1 MENGWHK
8 IWTGKKLDTG
18 SVFTGTEELFMELK
32 RLDGWDS
39 TGKEITYSAFVQQYK
54 KIKNELSFDPRD
66 MGREVK
72 SVFETGCGSGPM
84 LLLFQQDGFETGGMD
99 YSASLIGSASEV
111 LGDTRELYCGEAA
124 CMDTSVKYDAVFSN
138 SVFEYFPDEGYAL
151 KVLEKMY
158 EKTNYSIG
166 VLDVYDIRYKEEFA
180 ACRKS
185 LDPDF
190 EERYRDLPKLFLDKG
205 FFTRF
210 AESHHMDIRFSVADL
225 EGYWNNPFVFDC
237 FMVKAG

>member
-1 MENGWHK
+1 
-8 IWTGKKLDTG
+8 
-18 SVFTGTEELFMELK
+18 
-32 RLDGWDS
+32 
-39 TGKEITYSAFVQQYK
+39 
-54 KIKNELSFDPRD
+54 
-66 MGREVK
+66 
-72 SVFETGCGSGPM
+72 
-84 LLLFQQDGFETGGMD
+84 
-99 YSASLIGSASEV
+99 
-111 LGDTRELYCGEAA
+111 
-124 CMDTSVKYDAVFSN
+124 
-138 SVFEYFPDEGYAL
+138 
-151 KVLEKMY
+151 MY